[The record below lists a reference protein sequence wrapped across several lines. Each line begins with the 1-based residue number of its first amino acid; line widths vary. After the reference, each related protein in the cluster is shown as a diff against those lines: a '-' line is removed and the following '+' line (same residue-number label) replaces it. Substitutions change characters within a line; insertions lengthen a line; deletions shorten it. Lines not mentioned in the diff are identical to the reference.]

1 MKPEAKRAFKDSLF
15 DEFARIGKAVGS
27 GRRLELIELLAQGD
41 RTVEELANETAQTVA
56 NTSQHLQ
63 VLRQAHLVETRRNG
77 TYIAY
82 RLADDR
88 VARLWCALRDVGQAR
103 LAEVDRLVDT
113 YFKDRGALQAID
125 SDALRRRLAAGGT
138 VVLDVRPAREYEA
151 GHIAGAR
158 SIPIEEL
165 AARLRELP
173 KSKAIVAYCRG
184 PYCVF
189 AGEAAALLAAKGFRA
204 YRLAGGY
211 PDWKLEGGAVAM
223 GAAR

>member
-1 MKPEAKRAFKDSLF
+1 MSPTAKREFKDSLF

-27 GRRLELIELLAQGD
+27 GRRLELIELLAQGE
-41 RTVEELANETAQTVA
+41 RTVEELANEMAQTVA

-63 VLRQAHLVETRRNG
+63 VLRQAHLVETRRSG
-77 TYIAY
+77 THISY

-113 YFKDRGALQAID
+113 YLKDRGSLQAID
-125 SDALRRRLAAGGT
+125 SDALRRRLEAGGT

-158 SIPIEEL
+158 
-165 AARLRELP
+165 
-173 KSKAIVAYCRG
+173 
-184 PYCVF
+184 
-189 AGEAAALLAAKGFRA
+189 
-204 YRLAGGY
+204 
-211 PDWKLEGGAVAM
+211 
-223 GAAR
+223 

>member
-1 MKPEAKRAFKDSLF
+1 MKPTAKRAFKDSLF

-27 GRRLELIELLAQGD
+27 GRRLELIELLAQAD

-63 VLRQAHLVETRRNG
+63 VLRRAQLVEARRNG

-82 RLADDR
+82 RLADER
-88 VARLWCALRDVGQAR
+88 VARLWCALRNVGQAR
-103 LAEVDRLVDT
+103 LGEVDRLVNT
-113 YFKDRGALQAID
+113 YLKDRGKLQAIN
-125 SDALRRRLAAGGT
+125 SDTLRRRLESGGT
-138 VVLDVRPAREYEA
+138 VVLDVRPAREFEA

-158 SIPIEEL
+158 SIPIGEL

-173 KSKAIVAYCRG
+173 KGKTIVAYCRG

-189 AGEAAALLAAKGFRA
+189 ADEAAAILAAKGFRA

-223 GAAR
+223 GAAQ